1 MFVVRF
7 FIILIELIICY
18 VLQSSVWGSLA
29 INNTVPDLL
38 MVVVVSVA
46 YIKGGNAGII
56 YGFVAGI
63 ILDLTY
69 GTHLGYFALLY
80 LLMGFLAGIPHRF
93 YRKDDNIT
101 PLILIA
107 ICVFINQS
115 IFYVTKFM
123 LRGRLD
129 YSFFLS
135 DIILPKMVYSVLTGA
150 VLYKLVQV
158 SIQWSI
164 RFEERKL
171 RNYD

>member
-7 FIILIELIICY
+7 IIIIVELIVCY

-38 MVVVVSVA
+38 MIVVVSVA

-56 YGFVAGI
+56 YGFIAGML
-63 ILDLTY
+63 LDLTY

-80 LLMGFLAGIPHRF
+80 LFMGFFSGIPHRF

-101 PLILIA
+101 PLFVSA
-107 ICVFINQS
+107 ICVFFSQS
-115 IFYVTKFM
+115 IFYITEFM
-123 LRGRLD
+123 LRGRLN

-135 DIILPKMVYSVLTGA
+135 HIILPKMVYTILLGS
-150 VLYKLVQV
+150 VLYKLIQV

-164 RFEERKL
+164 RLEERNI